1 MVLYSKSVLWAR
13 NCQRVETCYNLGGM
27 KAQIIHNPTAGPRDI
42 RRDLERVRSDLERRG
57 WTVELRM
64 TERAGDALTFAR
76 AAAQAGCDVAIA
88 AGGDGTVNET
98 VNGLVGTQ
106 TALGVLP
113 VGTGNV
119 WAKQL
124 GIPTYTLTNPLRL
137 QEAAAGLA
145 EGAFRQIDVGQVS
158 GRGDDRYFLC
168 WAGIGL
174 DAQVTVEMEPRPR
187 LTKRLGMLPYV
198 IATLVVARDFP
209 GVRTWV
215 SLDGGVVR
223 GRTLLVLV
231 CNIQQYAGV
240 FKVARQARLD
250 DGQLDV
256 FVFKGLGFPY
266 AVRHMLGVISSRHL
280 HDPRVVHRQASRI
293 EVRTEEVM
301 SVQVDGDPIG
311 TTPVTLEAVPRAL
324 RVLVPP
330 SAPLDLFTPDNQARV
345 HQ

>member
-13 NCQRVETCYNLGGM
+13 DCQRVKTCYNLGGM

-42 RRDLERVRSDLERRG
+42 RRAMERVRSDLERRG

-64 TERAGDALTFAR
+64 TERAGDALVFAR
-76 AAAQAGCDVAIA
+76 SAAEAGCDVAIA

-98 VNGLVGTQ
+98 VNGLVGTH

-137 QEAAAGLA
+137 QEAAAGLV
-145 EGAFRQIDVGQVS
+145 EGVFRQVDVGRVS
-158 GRGDDRYFLC
+158 GQGDARCFLC

-187 LTKRLGMLPYV
+187 FAKRLGMLPYA
-198 IATLVVARDFP
+198 IATLIVARDFS
-209 GVRTWV
+209 GVRTRV
-215 SLDGGVVR
+215 SLDGAVVR

-231 CNIQQYAGV
+231 SNIQQYAGV
-240 FKVARQARLD
+240 FKVARRARVD
-250 DGQLDV
+250 DGLLDV

-266 AVRHMLGVISSRHL
+266 AVRHMLTIISNRYL
-280 HDPRVVHRQASRI
+280 QDPRVVHRQASRI

-311 TTPVTLEAVPRAL
+311 TTPITLEAVPRAL

-330 SAPLDLFTPDNQARV
+330 SAPLDLFTADS
-345 HQ
+345 

>member
-1 MVLYSKSVLWAR
+1 MR
-13 NCQRVETCYNLGGM
+13 
-27 KAQIIHNPTAGPRDI
+27 AQIIHNPTAGPRDI
-42 RRDLERVRSDLERRG
+42 RRAMERVRSDLERRG
-57 WTVELRM
+57 WAVELRM

-76 AAAQAGCDVAIA
+76 TAAQAGCNVVIA

-137 QEAAAGLA
+137 QEAAMGLT
-145 EGAFRQIDVGQVS
+145 EGDFRQVDVGQVS
-158 GRGDDRYFLC
+158 GQGDKRFFLC

-187 LTKRLGMLPYV
+187 FAKRLGMLPYV
-198 IATLVVARDFP
+198 IATLIVARDFP
-209 GVRTWV
+209 GVRTRV

-231 CNIQQYAGV
+231 SNIQQYAGV

-250 DGQLDV
+250 DGLLDV

-266 AVRHMLGVISSRHL
+266 ALRHILGVISSRHL
-280 HDPRVVHRQASRI
+280 QDPRVVHRQASCI
-293 EVRTEEVM
+293 EVETEKVM

-311 TTPVTLEAVPRAL
+311 TTPVTLEAVPQAL
-324 RVLVPP
+324 RVLIPP
-330 SAPLDLFTPDNQARV
+330 SAPLDLFTAND
-345 HQ
+345 